1 MWSIRGSEEQGIEG
15 DGTRISLL
23 GKQEYQD
30 MNMADKNSR
39 VPGSFSFSGDVDYN
53 MPMRILVVEDDKKV
67 GGFLKQGL
75 QEEQYA
81 VDVCRNGTDALYMAQ
96 INPYDVIILDIM
108 LPGMDGLTV
117 CREMRKKDILTPILM
132 LTAKDEIVDKVTGLA
147 EGADDYLT
155 KPFSFDELLARIRAL
170 LRRSQDYKTKVLKAG
185 DLELDPMKRA
195 VIRAGKKIEL
205 TGKEYALLEYL
216 LRNRGRTVT
225 PSMILEHVWDMNY
238 VGSSNI
244 VNVYINHL
252 RNKIDKDFDSTL
264 IQTIRGHGFRIDED

>member
-1 MWSIRGSEEQGIEG
+1 MT
-15 DGTRISLL
+15 DP
-23 GKQEYQD
+23 
-30 MNMADKNSR
+30 
-39 VPGSFSFSGDVDYN
+39 VSFSEDVNYN
-53 MPMRILVVEDDKKV
+53 KIMRILIVEDDKKV
-67 GGFLKQGL
+67 GGFLEKGL
-75 QEEQYA
+75 REEQYA
-81 VDVCRNGTDALYMAQ
+81 VDVCRNGTDALHLAQ

-108 LPGMDGLTV
+108 LPGMDGFTV
-117 CREMRKKDILTPILM
+117 CREMRQRGIITPILM
-132 LTAKDEIVDKVTGLA
+132 LTAKDEIADKVAGLS

-185 DLELDPMKRA
+185 DLELDPLKRI
-195 VIRAGKKIEL
+195 VTRAGKKIDL

-238 VGSSNI
+238 MGSSNI

-252 RNKIDKDFDSTL
+252 RNKIDKDFKIKL
-264 IQTIRGHGFRIDED
+264 IQTVRGHGFRIDED

>member
-1 MWSIRGSEEQGIEG
+1 MT
-15 DGTRISLL
+15 DP
-23 GKQEYQD
+23 
-30 MNMADKNSR
+30 
-39 VPGSFSFSGDVDYN
+39 VSFSEDVNYN
-53 MPMRILVVEDDKKV
+53 KIMRILIVEDDKKV
-67 GGFLKQGL
+67 GGFLEKGL
-75 QEEQYA
+75 REEQYA
-81 VDVCRNGTDALYMAQ
+81 VDVCRNGTDALHLAQ

-108 LPGMDGLTV
+108 LPGMDGFTV
-117 CREMRKKDILTPILM
+117 CREMRQRGIITPILM
-132 LTAKDEIVDKVTGLA
+132 LTAKDEIADKVAGLS

-185 DLELDPMKRA
+185 DLELDPLKRI
-195 VIRAGKKIEL
+195 VTRAGKKIDL

-238 VGSSNI
+238 MGSSNI

-252 RNKIDKDFDSTL
+252 RNKIDKDFKIKL
-264 IQTIRGHGFRIDED
+264 IQTVRGHGFRINED